1 MVSIPH
7 RIFKKFAE
15 HFPGLRLKLKQAGMP
30 ETPEDFVKKTLF
42 SAFYMTTG
50 IALFLLGIFAKLEVS
65 IKLIFFICFILF
77 FIFFGYFLKV
87 PEAKISKKEREIS
100 REIVFAGRFLI
111 IELESGINIY
121 DAMNNIPKNFPIIGK
136 YFKEITDKIDLGTS
150 VEDALNETIQTTAN
164 ADFGKILW
172 QIQNVLRTG
181 ADMSSSLTTVLEQI
195 VRDQTI
201 EVKQYGQKLNPIAM
215 FYMVIAVILPS
226 LGIIGLL
233 VMSSFLS
240 ITFDLTILIF
250 IAGMLA
256 FIQFMFVAI
265 IKSSRPSVDI

>member
-1 MVSIPH
+1 MVVIPN
-7 RIFKKFAE
+7 RLLKKFARKL
-15 HFPGLRLKLKQAGMP
+15 PGLALKLKQAGMP
-30 ETPEDFVKKTLF
+30 ETPEEFVKKTII

-50 IALFLLGIFAKLEVS
+50 IGLFLFGIFAKLNINLS
-65 IKLIFFICFILF
+65 MIFFISLFLF

-111 IELESGINIY
+111 IELESGITLYNAMINIT
-121 DAMNNIPKNFPIIGK
+121 ANFPIIGK
-136 YFKEITDKIDLGTS
+136 YFKEITDRIDLGTAVGES
-150 VEDALNETIQTTAN
+150 INETVQTTAN
-164 ADFGKILW
+164 ADFGKILI
-172 QIQNVLRTG
+172 QIQNVLKTG
-181 ADMSSSLTTVLEQI
+181 ADMSSSLNSVLEQI

-201 EVKQYGQKLNPIAM
+201 EVKGYGKKLNPLAM

-233 VMSSFLS
+233 VLSSFLS
-240 ITFDLTILIF
+240 ITFDLTILIA
-250 IAGMLA
+250 IALLLG

-265 IKSSRPSVDI
+265 IKSSRPAVDI